1 MTPLN
6 RLSGRFTSETIWRH
20 LDTIMIHKWPELLAE
35 MLATLTGRGTAA
47 LDLFVSPPRPHVT
60 PSIDKCNKAGLDSPE
75 EYQSV
80 LREGKLWAYVNA
92 VRAPGREPVRIS
104 PAQRRGLEDIGGLV
118 VTGGGDTDP
127 ALYGAVPHA
136 QTKHVPRER
145 DELERDL
152 IQGAQRKDLP
162 ILAICR
168 GLQMLNVLRGGR

>member
-1 MTPLN
+1 
-6 RLSGRFTSETIWRH
+6 
-20 LDTIMIHKWPELLAE
+20 
-35 MLATLTGRGTAA
+35 
-47 LDLFVSPPRPHVT
+47 
-60 PSIDKCNKAGLDSPE
+60 
-75 EYQSV
+75 
-80 LREGKLWAYVNA
+80 
-92 VRAPGREPVRIS
+92 VRIS